1 MLATNS
7 ERDVTNSSDKIHR
20 ILRQRFEVPDEIR
33 VDDIS
38 GGCGASFRVFV
49 GSSQFKAKT
58 RVEQHRLV
66 MNALG
71 TEIKSLHA
79 ISIETKVV

>member
-38 GGCGASFRVFV
+38 GDCP
-49 GSSQFKAKT
+49 
-58 RVEQHRLV
+58 
-66 MNALG
+66 
-71 TEIKSLHA
+71 
-79 ISIETKVV
+79 SIVTKLICL